1 MTFFICKNLPLI
13 LMMMVTIEIKFDND
27 NSDDDEKN
35 MAITHDKWSGRI

>member
-1 MTFFICKNLPLI
+1 
-13 LMMMVTIEIKFDND
+13 MMMVTIEIKFDND